1 MKRLALLLLTLQNVS
16 VVLLSRYV
24 RSRPGDMFISS
35 TAVLMSEAVKLAV
48 CLALIFFT
56 EEGAKVRGFLE
67 NLRANLFTDW
77 RDNLLIGVPG
87 IIYAV
92 QNNLIYIA
100 VSHLNASVFQVR
112 FDSAC
117 HTHTYPHATK
127 FRSKSES

>member
-35 TAVLMSEAVKLAV
+35 TAVLMSEAVKLVV

-67 NLRANLFTDW
+67 NLRVNLFTDW

-112 FDSAC
+112 FDSTC
-117 HTHTYPHATK
+117 HIYTHTGY
-127 FRSKSES
+127 